1 MSNLLHLNKNAK
13 NFVPSYPVRNVF
25 QFAPENK
32 PANAWSPPPG
42 LAQNWGPIG
51 KNVERGYFNAN
62 GRGVSP
68 NSAPEGFKQVET
80 QVFHGNYNA
89 KSRRRKRT
97 RKSSKKGRKQTRR
110 R

>member
-13 NFVPSYPVRNVF
+13 NFVSAYPVRNVF

-32 PANAWSPPPG
+32 PTKFWSPPPG
-42 LAQNWGPIG
+42 LAQNFGSVG

-62 GRGVSP
+62 ARGVSP
-68 NSAPEGFKQVET
+68 NSAPEGFKQVAN
-80 QVFHGNYNA
+80 QVLQGNFNA
-89 KSRRRKRT
+89 KSRKRS
-97 RKSSKKGRKQTRR
+97 RKSLRRRKQTRR